1 MWNDGKANFTL
12 DFNGI
17 GDIPTA
23 YQSELVDINNDGF
36 LDLVVTFVPNG
47 PTRTNDLR
55 ILWGNGKVFNLNN
68 SFPK

>member
-1 MWNDGKANFTL
+1 MWNDGKANFTI

-36 LDLVVTFVPNG
+36 LDLVITFVPNA
-47 PTRTNDLR
+47 PTRFCGVMEKFLT
-55 ILWGNGKVFNLNN
+55 
-68 SFPK
+68 